1 MAFRDANRTR
11 KAYSY
16 YRPRPRI
23 EMVTSAAETQALLNQ
38 ISQLASLTT
47 VTMVWNETLTGAT
60 DDSNVA
66 FELQY
71 VPIADAEI
79 LLFINGVLQ
88 HRNNGSNKDFSISG
102 KVVTMNFA
110 PHTGDEVTATYAYD
124 PTDQP

>member
-1 MAFRDANRTR
+1 
-11 KAYSY
+11 
-16 YRPRPRI
+16 
-23 EMVTSAAETQALLNQ
+23 MVTSAAETQALLSQ
-38 ISQLASLTT
+38 IAQLASLTT
-47 VTMVWNETLTGAT
+47 VTMMWNETLVGVT
-60 DDSNVA
+60 DDSNVT

-102 KVVTMNFA
+102 KIVTMNFA